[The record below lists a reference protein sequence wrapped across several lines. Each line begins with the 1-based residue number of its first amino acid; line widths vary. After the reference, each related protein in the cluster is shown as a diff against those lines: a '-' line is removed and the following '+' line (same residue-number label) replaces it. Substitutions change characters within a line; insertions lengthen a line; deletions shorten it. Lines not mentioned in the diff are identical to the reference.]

1 MSMGELD
8 KLRELRDKILEVML
22 KQADYSVLES
32 YNYGDADGTQSTKR
46 RSPSELYKWYK
57 DVCEDIRRR
66 ERGSGGIM
74 TFGTNRYS

>member
-1 MSMGELD
+1 MTELD

-32 YNYGDADGTQSTKR
+32 YNYGDADGTQSAKR
-46 RSPSELYKWYK
+46 RSPTELYKWYRE
-57 DVCEDIRRR
+57 VNEDIRKL

-74 TFGTNRYS
+74 TFGTNRYA